1 MSKIAVKIHLDGNPK
16 GMKPLLLSDT
26 LTSVRTKIMDKV
38 NSSYIFLDGDGLEI
52 NRNDENDITL
62 GDIVK
67 DKIIKLKSIGGGQP
81 GINIFL
87 NESEVC
93 SVNCQKSNNLN
104 EVRNQIKDKIKDD
117 FIFIDQ
123 DGQPITK
130 TDEGDITVEDILIN
144 QSIKLKGTNS
154 PAATPFN
161 KSNEKKN
168 TNKGGDKKLHMKK
181 NKNIDFSKHEI
192 LEKTDTL
199 ITYRYSKMPKQSNHK
214 LVYQY
219 FYDVYDPEDY
229 HNAYVILFCGKTGD
243 GKTTAI
249 NALFNIIKGISL
261 EDNYRFILI
270 IEPSKKKGQ
279 AESQTDGVHLYY
291 LKDYNN
297 KPVIIIDS
305 QGYGDTRGKEYD
317 DMVDEAFRYVFSNV
331 IDHINT
337 AFFIVQS
344 STNRI
349 DIQTKYIFSSVTSLF
364 AEDIS
369 ENFIILATFA
379 NKQTIKTGPA
389 FVDSI
394 KTDADFLNINQ
405 RMGTNW
411 WYAIDSKS
419 ILENDRDTITIY
431 SFEKAN
437 LLYEETIKKLR
448 PKGIKKCAEV
458 LNTRMELKVQVEN
471 LKDTFDILL
480 IEQDNLQEK
489 EKIIN
494 ATNDKIRGLEDKI
507 NALENDK
514 KELSP
519 KEFEEKMKKL
529 NEEINN
535 NLISLNSQTE
545 SKQIKKLKYCE
556 SSKCTHCESCEKN
569 CHETCDC
576 SFSFLGRCK
585 IFTFWEKKC
594 EECGCNKD
602 RHKQDYYYYSIET
615 VTIAKKNDDE
625 KEKELKKN
633 EEKKK
638 EILKEINQKNNAKN
652 NLERQ
657 QNELKYNQDILKKKK
672 EINEN
677 EKSKIQIKINDINKQ
692 ILFIIIRLQSI
703 SQKINDIALNN
714 NHIKNEDEYMD
725 DLMEKMNKMN
735 IKEKD
740 KIEKIKK
747 IKKTNQIFMEA
758 VKMDRNELLKLD
770 ESQLAEKLKVIIPT
784 NKKEK

>member
-1 MSKIAVKIHLDGNPK
+1 
-16 GMKPLLLSDT
+16 
-26 LTSVRTKIMDKV
+26 
-38 NSSYIFLDGDGLEI
+38 
-52 NRNDENDITL
+52 
-62 GDIVK
+62 
-67 DKIIKLKSIGGGQP
+67 
-81 GINIFL
+81 
-87 NESEVC
+87 
-93 SVNCQKSNNLN
+93 
-104 EVRNQIKDKIKDD
+104 
-117 FIFIDQ
+117 
-123 DGQPITK
+123 
-130 TDEGDITVEDILIN
+130 
-144 QSIKLKGTNS
+144 
-154 PAATPFN
+154 
-161 KSNEKKN
+161 
-168 TNKGGDKKLHMKK
+168 
-181 NKNIDFSKHEI
+181 
-192 LEKTDTL
+192 
-199 ITYRYSKMPKQSNHK
+199 
-214 LVYQY
+214 
-219 FYDVYDPEDY
+219 
-229 HNAYVILFCGKTGD
+229 
-243 GKTTAI
+243 
-249 NALFNIIKGISL
+249 
-261 EDNYRFILI
+261 
-270 IEPSKKKGQ
+270 
-279 AESQTDGVHLYY
+279 
-291 LKDYNN
+291 
-297 KPVIIIDS
+297 
-305 QGYGDTRGKEYD
+305 
-317 DMVDEAFRYVFSNV
+317 MVDEAFRYVFSNV

>member
-1 MSKIAVKIHLDGNPK
+1 M
-16 GMKPLLLSDT
+16 
-26 LTSVRTKIMDKV
+26 
-38 NSSYIFLDGDGLEI
+38 
-52 NRNDENDITL
+52 
-62 GDIVK
+62 
-67 DKIIKLKSIGGGQP
+67 
-81 GINIFL
+81 
-87 NESEVC
+87 
-93 SVNCQKSNNLN
+93 
-104 EVRNQIKDKIKDD
+104 
-117 FIFIDQ
+117 
-123 DGQPITK
+123 
-130 TDEGDITVEDILIN
+130 
-144 QSIKLKGTNS
+144 
-154 PAATPFN
+154 
-161 KSNEKKN
+161 
-168 TNKGGDKKLHMKK
+168 
-181 NKNIDFSKHEI
+181 
-192 LEKTDTL
+192 
-199 ITYRYSKMPKQSNHK
+199 
-214 LVYQY
+214 
-219 FYDVYDPEDY
+219 
-229 HNAYVILFCGKTGD
+229 
-243 GKTTAI
+243 
-249 NALFNIIKGISL
+249 
-261 EDNYRFILI
+261 
-270 IEPSKKKGQ
+270 
-279 AESQTDGVHLYY
+279 
-291 LKDYNN
+291 
-297 KPVIIIDS
+297 
-305 QGYGDTRGKEYD
+305 
-317 DMVDEAFRYVFSNV
+317 
-331 IDHINT
+331 
-337 AFFIVQS
+337 
-344 STNRI
+344 
-349 DIQTKYIFSSVTSLF
+349 
-364 AEDIS
+364 
-369 ENFIILATFA
+369 
-379 NKQTIKTGPA
+379 
-389 FVDSI
+389 
-394 KTDADFLNINQ
+394 
-405 RMGTNW
+405 
-411 WYAIDSKS
+411 
-419 ILENDRDTITIY
+419 
-431 SFEKAN
+431 
-437 LLYEETIKKLR
+437 
-448 PKGIKKCAEV
+448 
-458 LNTRMELKVQVEN
+458 
-471 LKDTFDILL
+471 
-480 IEQDNLQEK
+480 
-489 EKIIN
+489 
-494 ATNDKIRGLEDKI
+494 EDKI

-672 EINEN
+672 EINEK
-677 EKSKIQIKINDINKQ
+677 EKSEIQIKINDINKQ

>member
-1 MSKIAVKIHLDGNPK
+1 
-16 GMKPLLLSDT
+16 
-26 LTSVRTKIMDKV
+26 
-38 NSSYIFLDGDGLEI
+38 
-52 NRNDENDITL
+52 
-62 GDIVK
+62 
-67 DKIIKLKSIGGGQP
+67 
-81 GINIFL
+81 
-87 NESEVC
+87 
-93 SVNCQKSNNLN
+93 
-104 EVRNQIKDKIKDD
+104 
-117 FIFIDQ
+117 
-123 DGQPITK
+123 
-130 TDEGDITVEDILIN
+130 
-144 QSIKLKGTNS
+144 
-154 PAATPFN
+154 
-161 KSNEKKN
+161 
-168 TNKGGDKKLHMKK
+168 MKK

-270 IEPSKKKGQ
+270 IEPLKKKGQ